1 MNITIPFV
9 FFTIAIIQIGI
20 FINSISIIKIYPKEK
35 ALKYWAGS
43 LILSSIGII
52 AIAAGAM
59 LAASLHRGTFFST
72 VSNTIHFIS
81 IISLIFYAKNLKEK
95 TTAKDNKIFTL
106 LTIFYFFGF
115 EVIRK
120 NGDFIE
126 RQTFTACMGAI
137 AYFVLLLEVIQ
148 QKLFNDS
155 YYLKVFAITS
165 FIEFI
170 LLIIRVIVLLLN
182 DYGFIDSLND
192 APLFPV
198 LLLWILLMVNVWS
211 YISINGYWTER
222 ISNLNTTNLIENTK
236 IKLLL
241 NEKYKLIN
249 SLMTANKTA
258 ISGAL
263 SASIAHEINQ
273 PLGAMKINSQ
283 HLNLLLKS
291 KKEKILIKK
300 IINDNDRAAKIITTL
315 KGIFLNNN
323 PTYQPERFDIFI
335 VSLEPF
341 IKELIREKNIRIK
354 FLLNSSVRVNMNPDE
369 IRQVLSNLIQNSIDA
384 LSLTSKKNKTIEI
397 KTSVKNSKLI
407 CSVSDNGPG
416 ISKKMQS
423 KLFALYESSKI
434 SNAGIGLWLSN
445 YIITKHKG
453 SLILKKT
460 STNGAEFIIELPVT
474 NNVR

>member
-1 MNITIPFV
+1 LNITIPFV

-20 FINSISIIKIYPKEK
+20 FINSISIIKIYPNEK

-52 AIAAGAM
+52 AIAAGVM

-72 VSNTIHFIS
+72 VSNTIHFVS
-81 IISLIFYAKNLKEK
+81 IISLIFYTKNLKEK

-137 AYFVLLLEVIQ
+137 AYFVLLLEIKQ

-170 LLIIRVIVLLLN
+170 LLIIRVIVLLSN

-291 KKEKILIKK
+291 KKEKILVKK
-300 IINDNDRAAKIITTL
+300 IIKDNDRAAKIITTL

-323 PTYQPERFDIFI
+323 PTYRSERFDIFI
-335 VSLEPF
+335 ASLEPF
-341 IKELIREKNIRIK
+341 FKELIREKNIRIK
-354 FLLNSSVRVNMNPDE
+354 FLLNSGVSVNMNPDE

-434 SNAGIGLWLSN
+434 SNSGIGLWLSN
-445 YIITKHKG
+445 YIVTKHKG
-453 SLILKKT
+453 SLILNKARA
-460 STNGAEFIIELPVT
+460 NGAEFIIELPVT
-474 NNVR
+474 NNVC

>member
-9 FFTIAIIQIGI
+9 FYTIAIIQIGI
-20 FINSISIIKIYPKEK
+20 FINSISIIKIYPNEK

-72 VSNTIHFIS
+72 ISNTIHFIS
-81 IISLIFYAKNLKEK
+81 IISLIFYAKNLKEEI
-95 TTAKDNKIFTL
+95 TAKDKKVFTL

-115 EVIRK
+115 EIIRK
-120 NGDFIE
+120 NGDFID
-126 RQTFTACMGAI
+126 RQTFTACMGVI
-137 AYFVLLLEVIQ
+137 AYFVLLLEIKQ

-165 FIEFI
+165 IIEFI
-170 LLIIRVIVLLLN
+170 LIIIRVIVLLSN

-192 APLFPV
+192 APLIPT

-258 ISGAL
+258 ISAAL

-273 PLGAMKINSQ
+273 PLGAMKTNSQ
-283 HLNLLLKS
+283 HLNLLIKG
-291 KKEKILIKK
+291 KKEKILIKN
-300 IINDNDRAAKIITTL
+300 IIKDNDRAAKIITTL
-315 KGIFLNNN
+315 KSMFSNNKSIYRSEIFD
-323 PTYQPERFDIFI
+323 TFVQ
-335 VSLEPF
+335 SLEPIF
-341 IKELIREKNIRIK
+341 KESIKEKNIKIK
-354 FLLNSSVRVNMNPDE
+354 FLLNSSAKVNMNTDE
-369 IRQVLSNLIQNSIDA
+369 LRQVFSNLIQNSIDA
-384 LSLTSKKNKTIEI
+384 LSLTSKKNKVIEI
-397 KTSVKNSKLI
+397 KTFTKNNKLL
-407 CSVSDNGPG
+407 CSVTDNGPG
-416 ISKKMQS
+416 ISRKMQG
-423 KLFALYESSKI
+423 KIFKLYESSKI
-434 SNAGIGLWLSN
+434 SNSGIGLWLSK
-445 YIITKHKG
+445 YIITRHKG
-453 SLILKKT
+453 SLSVNKAYL
-460 STNGAEFIIELPVT
+460 SGAEFLIELPIS
-474 NNVR
+474 NNV

>member
-20 FINSISIIKIYPKEK
+20 FINSISIIKIYPNEK

-72 VSNTIHFIS
+72 ISNTIHFVS
-81 IISLIFYAKNLKEK
+81 IISLIFYAKNLKKK

-137 AYFVLLLEVIQ
+137 AYFVLLLEIKQ

-170 LLIIRVIVLLLN
+170 LLIIRVIVLLSN

-291 KKEKILIKK
+291 KKEKILVKK
-300 IINDNDRAAKIITTL
+300 IIKDNDRAAKIITTL

-323 PTYQPERFDIFI
+323 PTYRSERFDIFI
-335 VSLEPF
+335 ASLEPF
-341 IKELIREKNIRIK
+341 FKELIREKNIRIK
-354 FLLNSSVRVNMNPDE
+354 FLLNSGVSVNMNPDE

-434 SNAGIGLWLSN
+434 SNSGIGLWLSN
-445 YIITKHKG
+445 YIVTKHKG
-453 SLILKKT
+453 SLILNKARA
-460 STNGAEFIIELPVT
+460 NGAEFIIELPVT
-474 NNVR
+474 NNVC

>member
-170 LLIIRVIVLLLN
+170 LLIIRVIVLLSN

-453 SLILKKT
+453 SLILKKA

>member
-20 FINSISIIKIYPKEK
+20 FINSISIIKIYPNEK

-72 VSNTIHFIS
+72 VSNTIHFVS
-81 IISLIFYAKNLKEK
+81 IISLIFYAKNLKKK
-95 TTAKDNKIFTL
+95 TTAKDNKIFIL

-137 AYFVLLLEVIQ
+137 AYFVLLLEVKQ

-165 FIEFI
+165 IIEFI
-170 LLIIRVIVLLLN
+170 LIIIRVIVLLSN

-291 KKEKILIKK
+291 KKEKILVKK
-300 IINDNDRAAKIITTL
+300 IIKDNDRAAKIITTL

-323 PTYQPERFDIFI
+323 PTYRSERFDIFI
-335 VSLEPF
+335 ASLEPF
-341 IKELIREKNIRIK
+341 FKELIREKNIRIK
-354 FLLNSSVRVNMNPDE
+354 FLLNSGVSVNMNPDE

-434 SNAGIGLWLSN
+434 SNSGIGLWLSN
-445 YIITKHKG
+445 YIVTKHKG
-453 SLILKKT
+453 SLILNKA
-460 STNGAEFIIELPVT
+460 SANGAEFIIELPVT

>member
-1 MNITIPFV
+1 LNITIPFV

-20 FINSISIIKIYPKEK
+20 FINSISIIKIYPNEK

-72 VSNTIHFIS
+72 VSNTIHFVS
-81 IISLIFYAKNLKEK
+81 IISLIFYTKNLKEK

-137 AYFVLLLEVIQ
+137 AYFVLLLEIKQ

-170 LLIIRVIVLLLN
+170 LLIIRVIVLLSN

-291 KKEKILIKK
+291 KKEKILVKK
-300 IINDNDRAAKIITTL
+300 IIKDNDRAAKIITTL

-323 PTYQPERFDIFI
+323 PTYRSERFDIFI
-335 VSLEPF
+335 ASLEPF
-341 IKELIREKNIRIK
+341 FKELIREKNIRIK
-354 FLLNSSVRVNMNPDE
+354 FLLNSGVSVNMNPDE

-434 SNAGIGLWLSN
+434 SNSGIGLWLSN
-445 YIITKHKG
+445 YIVTKHKG
-453 SLILKKT
+453 SLILNKA
-460 STNGAEFIIELPVT
+460 SANGAEFIIELPVT

>member
-300 IINDNDRAAKIITTL
+300 IIKDNDRAAKIITTL

-369 IRQVLSNLIQNSIDA
+369 IRQVLFNLIQNSIDA

-453 SLILKKT
+453 SLILNKA

>member
-1 MNITIPFV
+1 LNITIPFV

-20 FINSISIIKIYPKEK
+20 FINSISIIKIYPNEK

-72 VSNTIHFIS
+72 VSNTIHFVS
-81 IISLIFYAKNLKEK
+81 IISLIFYAKNLKKK

-137 AYFVLLLEVIQ
+137 AYFVLLLEVKQ

-155 YYLKVFAITS
+155 YYLKLFAITS

-170 LLIIRVIVLLLN
+170 LLIIRVIVLLSN

-291 KKEKILIKK
+291 KKEKILVKK
-300 IINDNDRAAKIITTL
+300 IIKDNDRAAKIITTL

-323 PTYQPERFDIFI
+323 PTYRSERFDIFI
-335 VSLEPF
+335 ASLEPF
-341 IKELIREKNIRIK
+341 FKELIREKNIRIK
-354 FLLNSSVRVNMNPDE
+354 FLLNSGVSVNMNPDE

-434 SNAGIGLWLSN
+434 SNSGIGLWLSN
-445 YIITKHKG
+445 YIVTKHKG
-453 SLILKKT
+453 SLILNKA
-460 STNGAEFIIELPVT
+460 SANGAEFIIELPVT

>member
-20 FINSISIIKIYPKEK
+20 FINSISIIKIYPNEK

-72 VSNTIHFIS
+72 VSNTIHFVS
-81 IISLIFYAKNLKEK
+81 IISLIFYTKNLKEK

-137 AYFVLLLEVIQ
+137 AYFVLLLEVKQ

-170 LLIIRVIVLLLN
+170 LLIIRVIVLLSN

-263 SASIAHEINQ
+263 SASVAHEINQ

-291 KKEKILIKK
+291 KKEKILVKK
-300 IINDNDRAAKIITTL
+300 IIKDNDRAAKIITTL

-323 PTYQPERFDIFI
+323 PTYRPERFDIFI
-335 VSLEPF
+335 AALEPF
-341 IKELIREKNIRIK
+341 FKELIREKNIRIK
-354 FLLNSSVRVNMNPDE
+354 FLLNSGVSVNMNPDE

-434 SNAGIGLWLSN
+434 SNSGIGLWLSN
-445 YIITKHKG
+445 YIVTKHKG
-453 SLILKKT
+453 SLILNKA
-460 STNGAEFIIELPVT
+460 SANGAEFIIELPVT

>member
-20 FINSISIIKIYPKEK
+20 FINSISIIKIYPNEK

-72 VSNTIHFIS
+72 ISNTIHFIS
-81 IISLIFYAKNLKEK
+81 IISLIFYAKNLKEEI
-95 TTAKDNKIFTL
+95 TAKDKKVFTL

-115 EVIRK
+115 EIIRK
-120 NGDFIE
+120 NGDFID
-126 RQTFTACMGAI
+126 RQTFTACMGVI
-137 AYFVLLLEVIQ
+137 AYFVLLLEIKQ

-165 FIEFI
+165 IIEFI
-170 LLIIRVIVLLLN
+170 LIIIRVIVLLSN

-192 APLFPV
+192 APLIPT

-249 SLMTANKTA
+249 SLVTANKTA
-258 ISGAL
+258 ISAAL

-273 PLGAMKINSQ
+273 PLGAMKTNSQ
-283 HLNLLLKS
+283 HLNLLIKG
-291 KKEKILIKK
+291 KKEKILIKN
-300 IINDNDRAAKIITTL
+300 IIKDNDRAAKIITTL
-315 KGIFLNNN
+315 KSMFSNNKSIYRSEIFD
-323 PTYQPERFDIFI
+323 TFVQ
-335 VSLEPF
+335 SLEPIF
-341 IKELIREKNIRIK
+341 KESIKEKNIRIK
-354 FLLNSSVRVNMNPDE
+354 FLLNSSAKVNMNTDE
-369 IRQVLSNLIQNSIDA
+369 LRQVFSNLIQNSIDA
-384 LSLTSKKNKTIEI
+384 LSLTSKKNKVIEI
-397 KTSVKNSKLI
+397 KTFTKNNKLF
-407 CSVSDNGPG
+407 CSVTDNGPG
-416 ISKKMQS
+416 ISRKMQG
-423 KLFALYESSKI
+423 KIFKLYESSKI
-434 SNAGIGLWLSN
+434 SNSGIGLWLSK
-445 YIITKHKG
+445 YIITRHKG
-453 SLILKKT
+453 SLSVNKAYL
-460 STNGAEFIIELPVT
+460 SGAEFLIELPIS
-474 NNVR
+474 NNV

>member
-1 MNITIPFV
+1 LNITIPFV
-9 FFTIAIIQIGI
+9 FYTIAIIQIGI
-20 FINSISIIKIYPKEK
+20 FINSISIIKIYPNEK

-72 VSNTIHFIS
+72 VSNTIHFVS
-81 IISLIFYAKNLKEK
+81 IISLIFYTKNLKEK
-95 TTAKDNKIFTL
+95 TTAKDNKIFAL

-137 AYFVLLLEVIQ
+137 AYFVLLLEVKQ

-170 LLIIRVIVLLLN
+170 LLIIRVIVLLSN

-249 SLMTANKTA
+249 SLVTANKTA
-258 ISGAL
+258 ISAAL

-273 PLGAMKINSQ
+273 PLGAMKTNSQ
-283 HLNLLLKS
+283 HLNLLIKG
-291 KKEKILIKK
+291 KKEKILIKN
-300 IINDNDRAAKIITTL
+300 IIKDNDRAAKIIATL
-315 KGIFLNNN
+315 KSMFSKNKSIYRSEIFD
-323 PTYQPERFDIFI
+323 TFVQ
-335 VSLEPF
+335 SLEPIF
-341 IKELIREKNIRIK
+341 KESIKEKNIKIK
-354 FLLNSSVRVNMNPDE
+354 FLLNSSAKVNMNTDE
-369 IRQVLSNLIQNSIDA
+369 LRQVFSNLIQNSIDA
-384 LSLTSKKNKTIEI
+384 LSSTSKKNKVIEI
-397 KTSVKNSKLI
+397 KTFTKNNKLF
-407 CSVSDNGPG
+407 CSVTDNGPG
-416 ISKKMQS
+416 ISRKMQG
-423 KLFALYESSKI
+423 KIFKLYESSKI
-434 SNAGIGLWLSN
+434 SNSGIGLWLSK
-445 YIITKHKG
+445 YIITRHKG
-453 SLILKKT
+453 SLSVNKAYL
-460 STNGAEFIIELPVT
+460 SGAEFLIELPIS
-474 NNVR
+474 NNV

>member
-453 SLILKKT
+453 SLILKKA

>member
-1 MNITIPFV
+1 LNITIPFV

-20 FINSISIIKIYPKEK
+20 FINSISIIKIYPNEK

-72 VSNTIHFIS
+72 VSNTIHFVS
-81 IISLIFYAKNLKEK
+81 IISLIFYTKNLKEK

-137 AYFVLLLEVIQ
+137 AYFVLLLEIKQ

-170 LLIIRVIVLLLN
+170 LLIIRVIVLLSN

-291 KKEKILIKK
+291 KKEKILVKK
-300 IINDNDRAAKIITTL
+300 IIKDNDRAAKIITTL

-323 PTYQPERFDIFI
+323 PTYRSERFDIFI
-335 VSLEPF
+335 ASLEPF
-341 IKELIREKNIRIK
+341 FKELIREKNIRIK
-354 FLLNSSVRVNMNPDE
+354 FLLNSCVSVNMNPDE

-434 SNAGIGLWLSN
+434 SNSGIGLWLSN
-445 YIITKHKG
+445 YIVTKHKG
-453 SLILKKT
+453 SLILNKARA
-460 STNGAEFIIELPVT
+460 NGAEFIIELPVT
-474 NNVR
+474 NNVC

>member
-300 IINDNDRAAKIITTL
+300 IIKDNDRAAKIITTL

-453 SLILKKT
+453 SLILNKA

>member
-20 FINSISIIKIYPKEK
+20 FINSISIIKIYPNEK

-72 VSNTIHFIS
+72 VSNTIHFVS
-81 IISLIFYAKNLKEK
+81 IISLIFYTKNLKEK

-137 AYFVLLLEVIQ
+137 AYFVLLLEVKQ

-170 LLIIRVIVLLLN
+170 LLIIRVIVLLSN

-291 KKEKILIKK
+291 KKEKILVKK
-300 IINDNDRAAKIITTL
+300 IIKDNDRAAKIITTL

-323 PTYQPERFDIFI
+323 PTYRSERFDIFI
-335 VSLEPF
+335 ASLEPF
-341 IKELIREKNIRIK
+341 FKELIREKNIRIK
-354 FLLNSSVRVNMNPDE
+354 FLLNSGVSVNMNPDE

-434 SNAGIGLWLSN
+434 SNSGIGLWLSN
-445 YIITKHKG
+445 YIVTKHKG
-453 SLILKKT
+453 SLILNKA
-460 STNGAEFIIELPVT
+460 SANGAEFIIELPVT